1 MNKIFVNFASFR
13 QPQLRGTG
21 RLENESIPKKRDSQI
36 HTSDIDSQIKAVKTK
51 KGRDLWQKSI
61 YVGIS
66 MKWNSFAI
74 SIE

>member
-36 HTSDIDSQIKAVKTK
+36 HTSDIDSQIKL
-51 KGRDLWQKSI
+51 RQ
-61 YVGIS
+61 
-66 MKWNSFAI
+66 
-74 SIE
+74 